1 MSTEAGL
8 RLAPPASVLPSWPRA
23 VAHSVSQDEWVSHP
37 SFSMSGSLV
46 PAKAPHWLIVLGS
59 QVLWLSELSTSKMQ
73 TEPSECVSLCAC
85 TQSSWKISCLQQ
97 CQFPLFIYSLGGKG
111 SGVIHECLQTWT
123 FSLKKKKQP
132 KKQNLK
138 QNSISASPDTQNSF
152 ESDNIKNIYDTLKF
166 ETF

>member
-37 SFSMSGSLV
+37 SFSMSGSLF

-152 ESDNIKNIYDTLKF
+152 ESDNIKNIYDTL
-166 ETF
+166 